1 MSLFSL
7 SSDGGVADM
16 DLAGDFAG
24 VVPSEE
30 PLPGAG
36 VSSERLP
43 PLNLAVVVL
52 CSSIISRVLDIGAA
66 FVFGDG
72 DVTIA
77 YVIDIRI
84 RRCGHAGHH
93 CGCQRQRR
101 HPVGRGPGG
110 CLSAPAADAPE
121 RALQACDKRS

>member
-30 PLPGAG
+30 PPGAG

-43 PLNLAVVVL
+43 PLDGDLVVVYNILAVAL
-52 CSSIISRVLDIGAA
+52 LDLGAV

-77 YVIDIRI
+77 YVIDTRI

-101 HPVGRGPGG
+101 HPVRRGPGG
-110 CLSAPAADAPE
+110 GVGT
-121 RALQACDKRS
+121 RSGCPRTRIASLR